1 MVEFTYTGPAH
12 VNVGTL
18 GGATIRRF
26 KISSHGYLFVSI
38 KDVDFFNSPNQ
49 ANSRSAL
56 LGVDGGT
63 IEITTFGTIEI
74 STLGEIRGNH
84 RFNNA
89 KCVGAEGEETKD
101 GQKVKMIAYTY
112 SSRVHTKSVDD
123 KAYEPKSQFLKGL
136 RK

>member
-1 MVEFTYTGPAH
+1 MVQFIYTGPAH

-26 KISSHGYLFVSI
+26 KLSSHGYLFVSI
-38 KDVDFFNSPNQ
+38 TDVDFFNSPNQ
-49 ANSRSAL
+49 ASSRSAL

-63 IEITTFGTIEI
+63 LEISTFGTIEI
-74 STLGEIRGNH
+74 DTLGLIRGNH
-84 RFNNA
+84 TFNNV

-112 SSRVHTKSVDD
+112 SSRVHTKSVDA
-123 KAYEPKSQFLKGL
+123 KEYEPKSQFLKGM